1 MTRYLL
7 GLIAGCACAAAMT
20 GRTAEATGPANGLPP
35 AIYTDAARDPD
46 HPARSQAFRF
56 PSHGAMLNGLVYLPP
71 GAGPHPTA
79 LLFHGLPG
87 NEQNLDLAQTLR
99 RAGWAVVT
107 FHYTGAWGSGGRFTL
122 HAGIEDAD
130 ELLRFLRQPGNAT
143 PLALD
148 PHRLLIVGHSY
159 GGYVAAALA
168 SHAAGV
174 AGAVL
179 IAPWN
184 ISHDQR
190 SWSPLSRAARA
201 AAIASS
207 FDDVDGRLAGA
218 DAATLG
224 REVLA
229 SGAALDLA
237 QLAPRLVDKPLL
249 LITATRDDVGDQG
262 LELTDALRHASAPRF
277 TRETMDT
284 DHSFNDQR
292 IALQAS
298 ILRWLAEDLR
308 PSATAA
314 ARPSAPVRPNQ
325 RNPGY

>member
-1 MTRYLL
+1 MPRFLI
-7 GLIAGCACAAAMT
+7 GLIAGCTCAAAMT
-20 GRTAEATGPANGLPP
+20 GRAAGASGPADALPP
-35 AIYTDAARDPD
+35 AIYTDAARDPV

-71 GAGPHPTA
+71 GGGPHPTA

-87 NEQNLDLAQTLR
+87 NEQNLDLAQALR

-130 ELLRFLRQPGNAT
+130 ELIRFLRHPGNAT

-148 PHRLLIVGHSY
+148 PDRLLIVGHSY
-159 GGYVAAALA
+159 GGYVAAAA
-168 SHAAGV
+168 AGHAAGV
-174 AGAVL
+174 NGVIL
-179 IAPWN
+179 IAPWDL
-184 ISHDQR
+184 SHDQR
-190 SWSPLSRAARA
+190 RWSPLPRAARD
-201 AAIASS
+201 AAIASG
-207 FDDVDGRLAGA
+207 FDDVEGRLTGA
-218 DAATLG
+218 DAAALG

-237 QLAPRLVDKPLL
+237 QLAPRLLDKPLL
-249 LITATRDDVGDQG
+249 LITATRDDDDDQAV
-262 LELTDALRHASAPRF
+262 ELSDALRRLGAQRL
-277 TRETMDT
+277 TREQMDT

-298 ILRWLAEDLR
+298 ILRWLAENLR

-314 ARPSAPVRPNQ
+314 ARPSAPARPNQ
-325 RNPGY
+325 RTPGY